1 MLNNHGWGMREMLI
15 WSCVILIFLLI
26 ATYYVKSLYRG
37 LSMSDKVETNEVYE
51 EEDDTKPTEEID
63 FDRYRRYEERMNNAA
78 INYVKRYYS
87 SLNTG
92 IASVELWDLTNGGY
106 IEILYDQ
113 VDHSRCMGYANVW
126 DNEDGELKASSY
138 IKCPSYTTEG
148 YVS

>member
-15 WSCVILIFLLI
+15 WSCVILVFLLI

-37 LSMSDKVETNEVYE
+37 LSMDDRVVTKEVYE

-63 FDRYRRYEERMNNAA
+63 FDKYRRYEERMNSAA
-78 INYVKRYYS
+78 INYVKRYYNT
-87 SLNTG
+87 LDTG

-106 IEILYDQ
+106 IEVLYDQ
-113 VDHSRCMGYANVW
+113 VDHSRCLGYTNVW
-126 DNEDGELKASSY
+126 DNEEGELKASSY